1 MGRRLGW
8 LRQGEQGVAG
18 RIVVRWSGGVEREVT
33 PISTII
39 DAATGFCASP
49 HAQ

>member
-8 LRQGEQGVAG
+8 LRQGEQGVVT
-18 RIVVRWSGGVEREVT
+18 IVVRWSGGVEREVT